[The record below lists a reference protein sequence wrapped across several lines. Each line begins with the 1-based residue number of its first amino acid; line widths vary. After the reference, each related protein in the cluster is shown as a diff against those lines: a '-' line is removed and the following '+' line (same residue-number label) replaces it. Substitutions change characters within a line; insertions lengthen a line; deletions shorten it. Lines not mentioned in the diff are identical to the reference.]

1 MDEKQA
7 AALTEVPESARGI
20 VASAFDGSASPRKA
34 IKAKC
39 LECCGYSRADV
50 TACVATRCPL
60 HAYRP
65 YQK

>member
-1 MDEKQA
+1 MDKHQIE
-7 AALTEVPESARGI
+7 ALAEIPESCQGI
-20 VASAFDGSASPRKA
+20 VKRAFEKTTPPRAA

-39 LECCGYSRADV
+39 LECCGYVRADI

-65 YQK
+65 FQP